1 MNIYEVKFKEGRKKR
16 SAYFSSKSKAVK
28 FILSSRDIGLFS
40 AGPTKHE
47 IPKTKEQILKFL
59 NRDNGLG

>member
-1 MNIYEVKFKEGRKKR
+1 MKKD
-16 SAYFSSKSKAVK
+16 SVHYSSKSKAVK